1 MDATE
6 KLVDDILND
15 RVEIK
20 QLDLKQMQ
28 DVVNFMREN
37 INNML
42 SNVDDNEAEEYAE
55 GLHMLVDLIA
65 DATERRFEEEHG
77 GAWDEIIDASIA
89 RGNTYFEL
97 ENYVLQ

>member
-1 MDATE
+1 MNATE

-20 QLDLKQMQ
+20 QLDLQQMQ
-28 DVVNFMREN
+28 AVIDFMREN
-37 INNML
+37 VDNML
-42 SNVDDNEAEEYAE
+42 SDVDDDEAEEYAE
-55 GLHMLVDLIA
+55 GLLTLIDLIE
-65 DATERRFEEEHG
+65 DATERRFEEESG
-77 GAWDEIIDASIA
+77 GEWDQIIDESIA

>member
-20 QLDLKQMQ
+20 QLDIEQMRAVI
-28 DVVNFMREN
+28 DFMREN
-37 INNML
+37 IETMV
-42 SNVDDNEAEEYAE
+42 SDVDDDEADEYAE
-55 GLHMLVDLIA
+55 GLRILVDLIE

-77 GAWDEIIDASIA
+77 SEWEQTIDASIA